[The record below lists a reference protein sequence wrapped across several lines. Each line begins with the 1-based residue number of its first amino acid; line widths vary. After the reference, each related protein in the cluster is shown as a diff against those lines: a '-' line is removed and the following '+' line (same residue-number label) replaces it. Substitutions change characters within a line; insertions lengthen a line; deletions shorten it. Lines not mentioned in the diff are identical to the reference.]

1 MDNFSEIWIPLSD
14 RFYRVAY
21 YLLESEADAEDAV
34 QELYLKLWAARSS
47 LEGIQNP
54 AAYGIMLLKNI
65 CIDRIRKRTVRK
77 AEPLDKA
84 PMPEDAGAEDREEMK
99 DTLRHL
105 MLEMEKLP
113 EKQLEVLRMK
123 TIEGLEYEEISRR
136 TGISQ
141 VYVRVL
147 IAKARKTLKSKLRL

>member
-1 MDNFSEIWIPLSD
+1 M
-14 RFYRVAY
+14 
-21 YLLESEADAEDAV
+21 
-34 QELYLKLWAARSS
+34 
-47 LEGIQNP
+47 
-54 AAYGIMLLKNI
+54 
-65 CIDRIRKRTVRK
+65 
-77 AEPLDKA
+77 DKA
-84 PMPEDAGAEDREEMK
+84 AMPEDASAEDREEMK

-105 MLEMEKLP
+105 MQEMEKLP
-113 EKQLEVLRMK
+113 EKQRDVLRMK